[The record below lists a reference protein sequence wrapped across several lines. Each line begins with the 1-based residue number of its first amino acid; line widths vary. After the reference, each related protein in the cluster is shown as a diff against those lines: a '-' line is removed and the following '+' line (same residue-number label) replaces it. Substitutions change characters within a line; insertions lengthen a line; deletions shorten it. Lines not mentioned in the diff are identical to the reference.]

1 MVDKKSI
8 IPKFMKDNPDD
19 TFQFLFPLRMVIDE
33 EKYGNS
39 HYEVVIKNITKNE
52 VFKYEVS
59 PELLFTHYQLLEYYK
74 NGKQIDNKY
83 TPEEKSFIIDS
94 RNINEFNLTRLG
106 NLLDEQS
113 IGTLIGWRFKF
124 LNIAKH
130 VNCYLVKI
138 DGINII
144 IPHYSIGIYYYFR
157 SSVLKDAVLNSTLR
171 DLYVICDNNPKDA
184 KIVLSKYKTDED
196 AAIIHRFAC
205 QESAIKEFDN
215 VSSYIH
221 SYINYMQTENIDVDI
236 YKMHLKYNFPTKEE
250 FKIDTRTTLIKNKTT
265 NEEYYFVHEITND
278 YSNIGFEK
286 FTKSVQKTKI
296 LLNLDDINKPSI
308 LEREIPNETTDILQ
322 VAHASKKYTQ
332 SSNQKRKNKSCG
344 SLQDIPVS
352 ETTSSIEIIENLLKI
367 YKDQESDEIIDQSLT
382 QSSSKGKS
390 NIRRVVISSEFIKE
404 TTSSPLNEIDNF
416 VVFRQYIRYLE
427 QRTEIQDLSTSEEK
441 ELQEFMLDNQD
452 GKKQINPKCKINKR
466 ARKYIT
472 VTFQYE
478 NSFFGL
484 LELENKPSSASS
496 TWVLTSNRQIQD
508 SDFNR
513 FINLYCKDN
522 MNPLEMKQRYSNSN
536 LTFDRKYHERNED
549 LDDKQLAMW
558 YFGLL
563 KKVLIAPNCYH
574 K

>member
-1 MVDKKSI
+1 MSTRKSI
-8 IPKFMKDNPDD
+8 IPEFMKNNPDD
-19 TFQFLFPLRMVIDE
+19 TFEFLFPLKIALDE
-33 EKYGNS
+33 DKYGNS
-39 HYEVVIKNITKNE
+39 HYEVVVKNITKNE
-52 VFKYEVS
+52 VFKYLVS
-59 PELLFTHYQLLEYYK
+59 PELFFTHYQFLEYYK
-74 NGKQIDNKY
+74 NGKKVDRKNNI
-83 TPEEKSFIIDS
+83 EEKSFIIDS
-94 RNINEFNLTRLG
+94 NFINENNLKKLKD
-106 NLLDEQS
+106 LLDEDT
-113 IGTLIGWRFKF
+113 IGILLGWNKKY
-124 LNIAKH
+124 LKTTENI
-130 VNCYLVKI
+130 NCYLVEI
-138 DGINII
+138 DGVNLI
-144 IPHYSIGIYYYFR
+144 IPHFAIGIYYYFR
-157 SSVLKDAVLNSTLR
+157 SSALKEAVLDSTLQK
-171 DLYVICDNNPKDA
+171 LYILCDDNPKDA
-184 KIVLSKYKTDED
+184 KIVLPKYKTDED

-205 QESAIKEFDN
+205 QQSAIKEFDN
-215 VSSYIH
+215 VSNHIQNYIKFM
-221 SYINYMQTENIDVDI
+221 IDRNLDVDA
-236 YKMHLKYNFPTKEE
+236 MHLKFNFPTKEE
-250 FKIDTRTTLIKNKTT
+250 FKIDTRTTLIKNKITK
-265 NEEYYFVHEITND
+265 EEYYFIHEITND

-308 LEREIPNETTDILQ
+308 IEREIPNETTDILQ

-344 SLQDIPVS
+344 SLQNIPVH
-352 ETTSSIEIIENLLKI
+352 ETTSSLEIIENLLKI

-390 NIRRVVISSEFIKE
+390 NIRRVVISSKFIKE

-427 QRTEIQDLSTSEEK
+427 QRTEIKNLSISEEK
-441 ELQEFMLDNQD
+441 ELQEFMLDDQD

-508 SDFNR
+508 SDFNK

-522 MNPLEMKQRYSNSN
+522 MNPLEIKQRYSNSN
-536 LTFDRKYHERNED
+536 PTFDRKYHERNED
-549 LDDKQLAMW
+549 LEDKQLAMW
-558 YFGLL
+558 YFNLL
-563 KKVLIAPNCYH
+563 KKI
-574 K
+574 